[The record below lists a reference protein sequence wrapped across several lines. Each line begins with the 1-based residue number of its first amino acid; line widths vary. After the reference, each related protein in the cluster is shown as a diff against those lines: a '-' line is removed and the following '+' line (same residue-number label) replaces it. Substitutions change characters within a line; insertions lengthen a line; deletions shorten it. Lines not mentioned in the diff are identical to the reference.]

1 MRTSQFFFTTLKEAP
16 ADAEVVSQKLMLRAG
31 FIKRVA
37 AGIYTWM
44 PLGLRVLRKVENIV
58 REEMNEAGAL
68 ELLMPAVQPFEL
80 WEESG
85 RGPAYGPELLRFK
98 DRHQRDFVIGPTHEE
113 VITDAVRR
121 DVKSYRQLPI
131 HLYQIQS
138 KFRDEIRPRFG
149 VMRGREFLMKDG
161 YSFHASFEDLQRE
174 YGNMYATY
182 SRIFARLGL
191 KFRAV
196 AADTGAI
203 GGTGSHEFH
212 VLADSGE
219 DAIAYCPQ
227 SDYAANVELAEALA
241 PSSPRPPA
249 TRSMEKVAT
258 PGKTACAEVA
268 DFLNVGLAQ
277 IVKSIAVVSEQED
290 GGKTFALLL
299 LRGDHELNEIK
310 AGKLAGLDPL
320 RFASEAE
327 VEDYLGCK
335 PGAIGPVMSQV
346 SAGERS
352 VRVIADR
359 SVAVMS
365 DFICGANEA
374 GHHLCGVNFG
384 RDLPE
389 PEVADLRKVVA
400 GDPSPDGKGQLNI
413 LRGIEVGHIFQLRQ
427 KYAAA
432 LNCAYLDEHGKSQ
445 IMEMGC
451 YGIGVSR
458 IVGAAIEQGFDER
471 GIILP
476 AAIAPF
482 AVCIV
487 PMGYHKSEAVRIE
500 ADRLYA
506 ALRAAGI
513 DVVLDD
519 RNERPGV
526 MFADMELIGIPHR
539 IVVGERGL
547 KDGQLEYKGR
557 QDAEATLLA
566 SGDILAFVREKLCA
580 N

>member
-16 ADAEVVSQKLMLRAG
+16 ADAEVTSQKMMLRAG
-31 FIKRVA
+31 YIKRAA

-58 REEMNEAGAL
+58 REEMNNAGAL
-68 ELLMPAVQPFEL
+68 ELLMPAVQPAEL
-80 WEESG
+80 WQESG
-85 RGPAYGPELLRFK
+85 RWEQYGPELLRFK
-98 DRHQRDFVIGPTHEE
+98 DRHQREFVIGPTHEE

-131 HLYQIQS
+131 HLYQIQT

-161 YSFHASFEDLQRE
+161 YSFHTSFEDLKRE
-174 YGNMYATY
+174 YGNMYETY
-182 SRIFARLGL
+182 SRIFTRLGL

-196 AADTGAI
+196 AADTGSI

-219 DAIAYCPQ
+219 DDIAFCPD

-241 PSSPRPPA
+241 PATPRASA
-249 TRSMEKVAT
+249 TKTIEKIAT
-258 PGKTACAEVA
+258 PGKMACADVA
-268 DFLNVGLAQ
+268 DFLSVDLGK
-277 IVKSIAVVSEQED
+277 IVKAIAVVGEPE
-290 GGKTFALLL
+290 GGEKRFALLL

-310 AGKLAGLDPL
+310 AGKIAGLSPF
-320 RFASEAE
+320 RFATEGE
-327 VEDYLGCK
+327 VEEYLGCK
-335 PGAIGPVMSQV
+335 PGYIGPVAV
-346 SAGERS
+346 DGKK
-352 VRVIADR
+352 VVIFADR
-359 SVAVMS
+359 AVAALS
-365 DFICGANEA
+365 DFICGANDA
-374 GHHLCGVNFG
+374 GFHLSGVNFG

-389 PEVADLRKVVA
+389 PEVADIRNVVA
-400 GDPSPDGKGQLNI
+400 GDPSPDGKGKLEI
-413 LRGIEVGHIFQLRQ
+413 CRGIEVGHIFQLRQ

-432 LNCAYLDEHGKSQ
+432 LNCAYLDENGKSQ

-458 IVGAAIEQGFDER
+458 IVGAAIEQGNDDK

-476 AAIAPF
+476 PAIAPF

-487 PMGYHKSEAVRIE
+487 PMGYHKSEAVKAA
-500 ADRLYA
+500 ADQLYA
-506 ALRAAGI
+506 DLKTAGV
-513 DVVLDD
+513 DVLLDD

-539 IVVGERGL
+539 VVIGERGL
-547 KDGQLEYKGR
+547 KEGKLEYKGR
-557 QDAEATLLA
+557 LDAEASLVAQGEILSLLK
-566 SGDILAFVREKLCA
+566 GKLCA
-580 N
+580 G